1 MGAEKLVV
9 IGSRATGKGF
19 LRGET
24 ASGQICLLDEKTR
37 REEDIGL
44 GLGDPVVDL
53 NPGCVRAAPSRF
65 P

>member
-9 IGSRATGKGF
+9 IGSGATGKGF

-37 REEDIGL
+37 RHQDIGL
-44 GLGDPVVDL
+44 GLGHPMVEL
-53 NPGCVRAAPSRF
+53 SPGRVRAAPARF